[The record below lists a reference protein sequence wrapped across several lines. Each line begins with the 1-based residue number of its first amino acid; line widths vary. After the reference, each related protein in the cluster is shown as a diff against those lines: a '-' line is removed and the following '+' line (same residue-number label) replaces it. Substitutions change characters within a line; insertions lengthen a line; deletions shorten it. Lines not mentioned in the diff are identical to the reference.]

1 MQSAETLLAIP
12 AFSYAAAGAAN
23 VYMGGSFF
31 ALPPLL
37 AGVGGNLIQGLFAG
51 QVKSGSKK
59 ESGWILPVSIA
70 ANVLFLKFVLD
81 VPYETGIVLNLAS
94 AAGEIVGAYVVFDML
109 VKNMSQ

>member
-1 MQSAETLLAIP
+1 MSSAEMLLVIP
-12 AFSYAAAGAAN
+12 AVSYAAAGAAN

-37 AGVGGNLIQGLFAG
+37 AGVGGTLVQGMFASE
-51 QVKSGSKK
+51 VKSSSKK
-59 ESGWILPVSIA
+59 QSGWILPVSIA

-94 AAGEIVGAYVVFDML
+94 AAGEAVGAYILFDMA
-109 VKNMSQ
+109 VNQSQ